1 VAITKAHRQFD
12 IEIEKPVVKIGL
24 KDVTVMCIDNDPDV
38 LNGMIELLGA
48 WHCNV
53 LSADSFEQAKK
64 VFRNHQNDIEILLV
78 DYQLNNNQDGL
89 TLTAELRDS
98 ANHFIPAILI
108 TATTESDIEE
118 RTHKANMGFM
128 KKLVKPAALRAMM
141 SAMLAKKLQ
150 DNYSE

>member
-1 VAITKAHRQFD
+1 
-12 IEIEKPVVKIGL
+12 
-24 KDVTVMCIDNDPDV
+24 MCVDNDPDV
-38 LNGMIELLGA
+38 LNGMIELLST
-48 WHCNV
+48 WQCNV
-53 LSADSFEQAKK
+53 LSADSFEQAKE
-64 VFRNHQNDIEILLV
+64 VFSDSQNDIEILLV

-89 TLTAELRDS
+89 TLTKQLRDT

-118 RTHKANMGFM
+118 RTQQANMGFM

-150 DNYSE
+150 DNYLE

>member
-1 VAITKAHRQFD
+1 
-12 IEIEKPVVKIGL
+12 
-24 KDVTVMCIDNDPDV
+24 MCIDNDPDV
-38 LNGMIELLGA
+38 LNGMVELLSA
-48 WHCNV
+48 WQCNV
-53 LSADSFEQAKK
+53 LSADSFEQAKE
-64 VFRNHQNDIEILLV
+64 VFSQHQNEVEILLV

-89 TLTAELRDS
+89 TLTKQLRDT

-118 RTHKANMGFM
+118 RTQQANMGFM

-150 DNYSE
+150 DNYLE